1 MYFGE
6 KIKRKNETTIKGE
19 EEIQKVE
26 GYYIQEY
33 YERGCKLVNTQKV
46 PKGGTFK
53 VTVGKVG
60 MDDSVMK
67 NCSCEKGKSRKLSQK
82 NDPK

>member
-1 MYFGE
+1 M
-6 KIKRKNETTIKGE
+6 
-19 EEIQKVE
+19 
-26 GYYIQEY
+26 
-33 YERGCKLVNTQKV
+33 RGCKLVNTQKV

-67 NCSCEKGKSRKLSQK
+67 KYSCEKGKLRKLSEE
-82 NDPK
+82 NDIEQDE